1 MMNSV
6 KNFLPT
12 TSKTNLYYS
21 FFYSYMSHGIL
32 VWGPNI
38 SSFYLDKITK
48 QQKRAV
54 RIIKNVKVNAHTDL
68 LFKDLSVLKVNE
80 VINLEN
86 LKLIFNVYRNST
98 PEPIC
103 EIFSSSASQHTYLT
117 RDMTPF
123 LLKSAII
130 QSYKI
135 PSYVEDRPC
144 GQTLITQ

>member
-1 MMNSV
+1 MKNDDTLANDSDNVLKFGSELIDQKDHVKFLGLLIDQHLDWSYQSRSVTSKLSSSLYMMNSV

-54 RIIKNVKVNAHTDL
+54 RN
-68 LFKDLSVLKVNE
+68 
-80 VINLEN
+80 
-86 LKLIFNVYRNST
+86 
-98 PEPIC
+98 
-103 EIFSSSASQHTYLT
+103 
-117 RDMTPF
+117 
-123 LLKSAII
+123 
-130 QSYKI
+130 YKK
-135 PSYVEDRPC
+135 C
-144 GQTLITQ
+144 